1 MLICLELKNDP
12 LGVNLGN
19 NLCAVVIKAKPL
31 HLPLL
36 EFLSAIHKLYIWH
49 RRYECSAL
57 MRNLMEFVCA
67 SNCTID

>member
-31 HLPLL
+31 HLPLR
-36 EFLSAIHKLYIWH
+36 EFLSAITSYIFGIANMNVAH
-49 RRYECSAL
+49 
-57 MRNLMEFVCA
+57 
-67 SNCTID
+67 